1 MKEEFQ
7 AAPTVKEIVGKTY
20 KKAPEGSELRKMQYL
35 DMHQW
40 MPGDILLKA
49 DKMAMAHSLELRV
62 PLLDIELMH
71 TAEQIP
77 SKFLLNEH
85 NTKYAF
91 RQAARRHLPEE
102 WSNRKKLGFP
112 VPIKD
117 WLREEKYYKVVR
129 QLFEQDF
136 VAEFFDQEKLLKMLD
151 DNFADKNDARRKL
164 WTIYSFLTWYDVY
177 FINNGEKPAVVN
189 F

>member
-1 MKEEFQ
+1 
-7 AAPTVKEIVGKTY
+7 
-20 KKAPEGSELRKMQYL
+20 
-35 DMHQW
+35 
-40 MPGDILLKA
+40 
-49 DKMAMAHSLELRV
+49 MAHSLELRV

-77 SKFLLNEH
+77 
-85 NTKYAF
+85 TKYLLMSIIQSMLSAK
-91 RQAARRHLPEE
+91 QLVVIYQEE

-164 WTIYSFLTWYDVY
+164 WTIYSFLTCMMFY
-177 FINNGEKPAVVN
+177 FINNG
-189 F
+189 

>member
-1 MKEEFQ
+1 M
-7 AAPTVKEIVGKTY
+7 
-20 KKAPEGSELRKMQYL
+20 
-35 DMHQW
+35 
-40 MPGDILLKA
+40 
-49 DKMAMAHSLELRV
+49 
-62 PLLDIELMH
+62 
-71 TAEQIP
+71 
-77 SKFLLNEH
+77 
-85 NTKYAF
+85 
-91 RQAARRHLPEE
+91 
-102 WSNRKKLGFP
+102 
-112 VPIKD
+112 PIKD

-189 F
+189 FKEVFVSQTIEFQPILLGSDINVYGMARSFHEEFGITSLALSASGLAPTKYSKIVEVQTHENFDHEETFIQVLRDFASKHKDDHKNIF